1 MVRVDQREVAKAQV
15 AVRGPSV
22 VPPKQAVLG
31 GGAAVRYQP
40 PAAVQARAVVAKTPP
55 PPAPL
60 PFAQRQAAIKANEGQ
75 PISNAQ
81 VRQMQSEQPHNNVMP
96 VRMAPPARV
105 AASPQPGNVQPGN
118 ARPGNEKQ
126 GNGQQ
131 GNGQQGNR
139 GMQQNNNLPPSANVN
154 PHMNEPV

>member
-1 MVRVDQREVAKAQV
+1 MVRVDQREVATAQV

-60 PFAQRQAAIKANEGQ
+60 PFAAASSSYQANEGQ

-81 VRQMQSEQPHNNVMP
+81 VRQLQSEQPHNNVMP

-105 AASPQPGNVQPGN
+105 RESTARKHATWKCAA
-118 ARPGNEKQ
+118 R
-126 GNGQQ
+126 
-131 GNGQQGNR
+131 
-139 GMQQNNNLPPSANVN
+139 
-154 PHMNEPV
+154 